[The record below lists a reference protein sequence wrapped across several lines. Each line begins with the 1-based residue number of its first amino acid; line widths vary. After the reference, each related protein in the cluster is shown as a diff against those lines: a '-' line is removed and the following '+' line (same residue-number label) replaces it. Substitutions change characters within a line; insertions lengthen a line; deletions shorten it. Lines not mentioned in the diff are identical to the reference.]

1 MRITETTLRG
11 AFVIDIER
19 REDERGYF
27 ARTYCREEFERA
39 GLNATYEQCSTSF
52 NRRRGTL
59 RGMHFQLEPAEEHK
73 LVRCTR
79 GRIYDVI
86 VDLRSESPTRYAWLA
101 VELSEDTGRA
111 VYVPPGFAHGFQTL
125 VDDAEVFYHIS
136 VPYQA
141 ELASGV
147 RWDDPRLRV
156 EWPISDP
163 ILSERD
169 RSYPDIDS
177 TLPRGS
183 TSRGGHTS

>member
-1 MRITETTLRG
+1 MRITETRLRG
-11 AFVIDIER
+11 VFIIDIER

-27 ARTYCREEFERA
+27 ARTCCREEFERA
-39 GLNATYEQCSTSF
+39 GLNAAFDQCSTSF

-59 RGMHFQLEPAEEHK
+59 RGMHFQLEPAPEHK
-73 LVRCTR
+73 LIRCTR
-79 GRIYDVI
+79 GCIFDVI
-86 VDLRSESPTRYAWLA
+86 VDLRPQSPTRYAWLA
-101 VELSEDTGRA
+101 VELSEDNGRA

-125 VDDAEVFYHIS
+125 VDRTEVFYQIS
-136 VPYQA
+136 VPYRA

-147 RWDDPRLRV
+147 RWDDPHLRI

-177 TLPRGS
+177 TVTRGS
-183 TSRGGHTS
+183 MAGGGHTS